1 MYFNFNLPEIA
12 QNLGELHHG
21 LELVDVAGFLLLRLP
36 EDLDGAAAAQPGLEK
51 QEVDRRGKTGR
62 EKVFRRNVKI
72 KCKAN
77 RPILNQRRSFKQVY
91 MLRKKRAHVPTSL
104 TCARMQTGKECTFTN
119 LEEFLVQ

>member
-77 RPILNQRRSFKQVY
+77 RPILNQR
-91 MLRKKRAHVPTSL
+91 
-104 TCARMQTGKECTFTN
+104 
-119 LEEFLVQ
+119 